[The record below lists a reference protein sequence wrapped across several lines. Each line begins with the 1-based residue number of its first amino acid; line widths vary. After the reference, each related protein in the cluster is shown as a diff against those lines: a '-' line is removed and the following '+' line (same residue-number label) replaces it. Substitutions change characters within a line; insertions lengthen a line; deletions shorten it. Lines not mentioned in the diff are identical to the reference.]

1 MPACQGSAILRAI
14 DQAIADADG
23 SPTTLGEALL
33 APTRIYVRPV
43 LDLLAGGGIDGLAH
57 ITGGGLTENIVR
69 VLPDGLGLRI
79 DTSAWQRPEV
89 FGWLQREGNIAE
101 AEMLRTFNCGIGM
114 VVCVPPEQAD
124 EAAREAMSP
133 KWIAPVVTWLA
144 SEHSRGV
151 TGRVIEAVGEL
162 LGEPAVLYKEKI
174 NYKYPG
180 GGGYAAHQEAVV
192 VVLAAQP
199 AVAVELLGQVDLVAR
214 AAELGGPV

>member
-1 MPACQGSAILRAI
+1 MPGMYGDGEYDLAGFTVGAVERSELLDGSRIRAGHRVLGMASSGPHSNGYSLI
-14 DQAIADADG
+14 RKVIEVSQADLGQAIAGADG

-114 VVCVPPEQAD
+114 VMLAPAERAQD
-124 EAAREAMSP
+124 LIDRSAASGIPCCEIGA
-133 KWIAPVVTWLA
+133 VTTA
-144 SEHSRGV
+144 G
-151 TGRVIEAVGEL
+151 TKRVE
-162 LGEPAVLYKEKI
+162 Y
-174 NYKYPG
+174 
-180 GGGYAAHQEAVV
+180 
-192 VVLAAQP
+192 
-199 AVAVELLGQVDLVAR
+199 VA
-214 AAELGGPV
+214 